1 MYKNILVSLDGS
13 PMDTQIIEMGISMA
27 TQLKAKLHGLS
38 VQDETMLE
46 GPLMY
51 DISGALAFIPQLN
64 FLQETRKVLE
74 EKAKN
79 ILSGF
84 ENSCQAK
91 NIPFQSITQRGTVYK
106 TICDQAELHDLS
118 IIGRRGLNYQFDQE
132 LLGSTADRVVRHT
145 QAPVLVM
152 THEFSP
158 IKNPMI
164 AYDDSHPAKKALKT
178 AVGLCEEMKWPLT
191 VLHVGSD
198 AAHAQEILKN
208 AQTSLDHHPVL
219 IKYEY
224 EAGHPHEKVAQ
235 YAKTHH
241 HDLVIMGARG
251 HRGLLDFILG
261 STTQYTLWSGAFHV
275 LVDR

>member
-13 PMDTQIIEMGISMA
+13 PMDTQIIEMGISLA
-27 TQLKAKLHGLS
+27 SQLKAKLHGLT

-84 ENSCQAK
+84 ENTCQENDIAC
-91 NIPFQSITQRGTVYK
+91 QGITQRGTIYK
-106 TICDQAELHDLS
+106 IICDQAELHDLS
-118 IIGRRGLNYQFDQE
+118 IIGRRGLNYQFDHE

-145 QAPVLVM
+145 KAPVLVM

-164 AYDDSHPAKKALKT
+164 AYDGSHPSKKALKT
-178 AVGLCEEMKWPLT
+178 AIGLCSELKWPLT
-191 VLHVGSD
+191 VLNVSSD
-198 AAHAQEILKN
+198 PSHAQEILNEAK
-208 AQTSLDHHPVL
+208 TSLDNHPV
-219 IKYEY
+219 IVKYEY
-224 EAGHPHEKVAQ
+224 EKGNPHEKVAQ
-235 YAKTHH
+235 YAKTHK

-251 HRGLLDFILG
+251 HRGIIDFILG